1 MVRAEP
7 RRARRERSEQSVAE
21 SEARLR
27 VLLAALP
34 EGVVLT
40 DADGAVLSANPA
52 AQRLLGLDT
61 REERPVPSPRPA
73 PGEGAHGVALN
84 AAVALARGAL
94 AGDTVRR
101 DVVVPRTTDGDCTW
115 LSMTAVPL
123 LGDDGR
129 ARAVVSTIADVTPD
143 RERELVLRRSDDM
156 FRLTMQHSPIGF
168 AVTALNGRFLRV
180 NRRLCRMLGFR
191 SDELQERSLFDV
203 VHPDDVEETS
213 LRIGE
218 MIRGEVESVELERRY
233 LGHGGM
239 QLWGRLAVT
248 LVRDERS
255 RPLQLVAQIEDVTE
269 IRTAN
274 DLLTHLTLHDPLTGL
289 PNRTLVLDRIAKALD
304 RTRRTGRRVAVLL
317 CDLDHFKVINDSAG
331 HELGDGLLV
340 EVAERIVRTLRGSD
354 TAGRLGGDEFVV
366 VCEDVADDREA
377 IVIAERVQRA
387 IAAPI
392 TVGDRVVVP
401 SASIGIAVSGP
412 THSDPMTLLRDA
424 DIATYR
430 AKESGRNR
438 WDVVDV
444 ALRRRALERLDLE
457 HALRAALD
465 AGDLR
470 LHFQPIVDLTSG
482 ATVGREAL
490 LRWQH
495 AERGLLAPGEFLH
508 VAEESGLITD
518 VGRWVLAEAARAA
531 VASSDP
537 DGYVAI
543 NVSPHQVA
551 RPGLAGTVEKALAD
565 AGLAPERL
573 VVELTESVMLSTAPG
588 ARKEIALLDE
598 LGVRIV
604 VDDFGTG
611 FSALSYLR
619 DLPVSGIKVDRSFTA
634 GLGHDEQS
642 ERIVEALTGL
652 GRGLGVDVIVEGV
665 ETEEQRG
672 VLATLGAEH
681 AQGFLFGR
689 PAPAFD

>member
-101 DVVVPRTTDGDCTW
+101 DVVVPRTADGDCTW

-129 ARAVVSTIADVTPD
+129 ARAVVSTIADVTTD

-191 SDELQERSLFDV
+191 ADELQERSLFDV

-239 QLWGRLAVT
+239 LLWGRLAVT
-248 LVRDERS
+248 LVRDEHS

-412 THSDPMTLLRDA
+412 THGDPMTLLRDA

-470 LHFQPIVDLTSG
+470 LHFQPIVDLTNG
-482 ATVGREAL
+482 ETVGREAL

-495 AERGLLAPGEFLH
+495 PERGLLAPGEFLH
-508 VAEESGLITD
+508 VAEESGLIMD

-672 VLATLGAEH
+672 VLAALGAEH
-681 AQGFLFGR
+681 AQGYLFGR
-689 PAPAFD
+689 PVPAFD

>member
-1 MVRAEP
+1 
-7 RRARRERSEQSVAE
+7 
-21 SEARLR
+21 
-27 VLLAALP
+27 
-34 EGVVLT
+34 
-40 DADGAVLSANPA
+40 
-52 AQRLLGLDT
+52 
-61 REERPVPSPRPA
+61 
-73 PGEGAHGVALN
+73 
-84 AAVALARGAL
+84 
-94 AGDTVRR
+94 
-101 DVVVPRTTDGDCTW
+101 
-115 LSMTAVPL
+115 
-123 LGDDGR
+123 
-129 ARAVVSTIADVTPD
+129 
-143 RERELVLRRSDDM
+143 
-156 FRLTMQHSPIGF
+156 
-168 AVTALNGRFLRV
+168 
-180 NRRLCRMLGFR
+180 
-191 SDELQERSLFDV
+191 
-203 VHPDDVEETS
+203 
-213 LRIGE
+213 
-218 MIRGEVESVELERRY
+218 
-233 LGHGGM
+233 
-239 QLWGRLAVT
+239 
-248 LVRDERS
+248 
-255 RPLQLVAQIEDVTE
+255 
-269 IRTAN
+269 
-274 DLLTHLTLHDPLTGL
+274 
-289 PNRTLVLDRIAKALD
+289 
-304 RTRRTGRRVAVLL
+304 
-317 CDLDHFKVINDSAG
+317 
-331 HELGDGLLV
+331 
-340 EVAERIVRTLRGSD
+340 
-354 TAGRLGGDEFVV
+354 
-366 VCEDVADDREA
+366 
-377 IVIAERVQRA
+377 VQRA
-387 IAAPI
+387 IEAPI

-672 VLATLGAEH
+672 VLAALGAEH
-681 AQGFLFGR
+681 AQGYLFGR

>member
-73 PGEGAHGVALN
+73 PGEGAHGVAFN

-101 DVVVPRTTDGDCTW
+101 DVVVPRATDGDCTW

-239 QLWGRLAVT
+239 LLWGRLAIT

-412 THSDPMTLLRDA
+412 THGDPMTLLRDA

-672 VLATLGAEH
+672 VLAALGAEH
-681 AQGFLFGR
+681 AQGYLFGR